1 MKLNLFHKK
10 SKGLSNSNESLIKK
24 KDDKSTPRKTLK
36 VRSVSDNSRLYECL
50 IKLKLEEMV
59 LKSCQISFFNST
71 KIPIK
76 IKFQSIKVL

>member
-24 KDDKSTPRKTLK
+24 KKKDDKSTPRKTLK
-36 VRSVSDNSRLYECL
+36 VGSVSDNSRLYECL

-59 LKSCQISFFNST
+59 RKSCQISFFTST

-76 IKFQSIKVL
+76 MKFQ

>member
-10 SKGLSNSNESLIKK
+10 SKGLFNSNESLIKK

-36 VRSVSDNSRLYECL
+36 VGSVSNNSRLHECL

-59 LKSCQISFFNST
+59 HKSCQISFFNST

-76 IKFQSIKVL
+76 IKFQ

>member
-10 SKGLSNSNESLIKK
+10 SKGLSNESLIKK

-36 VRSVSDNSRLYECL
+36 VGSVSDNSRLNECL

-59 LKSCQISFFNST
+59 RKSCQISFFYFNKNSNQD
-71 KIPIK
+71 KI
-76 IKFQSIKVL
+76 SVN

>member
-10 SKGLSNSNESLIKK
+10 SKGLSNSNESQKK

-36 VRSVSDNSRLYECL
+36 VGSVSNNSRLHECL

-59 LKSCQISFFNST
+59 RKSCQISIFTST

-76 IKFQSIKVL
+76 IKFQ